1 MGWYQRVLART
12 GRAPAVWMLI
22 GFLVTF
28 AATRAIT
35 HRIRARRRYSGA
47 KLARA
52 RSGASGAPTSCAVTA
67 CATCPEEGPIPLTAT
82 MPNERRRR
90 PLPVLRDLFTGL
102 AW

>member
-52 RSGASGAPTSCAVTA
+52 RSGAYQ
-67 CATCPEEGPIPLTAT
+67 L
-82 MPNERRRR
+82 RRDR
-90 PLPVLRDLFTGL
+90 LRDLPGGRPDP
-102 AW
+102 ADGDHAE